1 MINRRKFIKTT
12 SVAGTSFLLAPQLGK
27 AAGFFKGSPNE
38 KVVLGMMGT
47 HSRGLYLAQT
57 FAKIPNTEI

>member
-1 MINRRKFIKTT
+1 MINRRKFIQTA

-38 KVVLGMMGT
+38 KVVVGMMGT
-47 HSRGLYLAQT
+47 LKLGLYAMWIQ
-57 FAKIPNTEI
+57 K